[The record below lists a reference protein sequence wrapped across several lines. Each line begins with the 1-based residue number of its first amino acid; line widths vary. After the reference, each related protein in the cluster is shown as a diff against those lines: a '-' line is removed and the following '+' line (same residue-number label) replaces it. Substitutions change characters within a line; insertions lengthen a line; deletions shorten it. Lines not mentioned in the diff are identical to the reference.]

1 MNYLRNELT
10 YVGIG
15 GKFVYGLTVLYF
27 LYDIS
32 YISVKELHAWAT
44 VVLTLSLIHI

>member
-1 MNYLRNELT
+1 MNYLRNKLT

-15 GKFVYGLTVLYF
+15 GKFVYKLTVLYF

-44 VVLTLSLIHI
+44 VVLTSA